1 LYRSNSWGEF
11 TFSILSVD
19 LSLLHCFTDTLDA
32 GTENT
37 YKVKIKN
44 VASRDLTINPNLST
58 YSTYYYSGDYKQ
70 AFDNNA
76 IEISA
81 PSVIKAGEIA
91 NITLKVMSLK
101 M

>member
-1 LYRSNSWGEF
+1 
-11 TFSILSVD
+11 
-19 LSLLHCFTDTLDA
+19 
-32 GTENT
+32 
-37 YKVKIKN
+37 VKIKN